1 MPFDTHKNYDL
12 MRRTSFLALL
22 LSTLLAACAPS
33 GNQGTRSPRRP
44 ASAPHAAAPKAGKTS
59 LPATEVVREEKL
71 LRLNYEGFT
80 VWLDCE
86 KRGAVK
92 WRYNAQRDT
101 GGEARDGS
109 FRLDPG
115 VPKDCQQTSAQG
127 YGHGYDRG
135 HQVPANHLDASAVAI
150 RQSNYMT
157 NILPQ
162 VAQMNRGAWKL
173 TEEIIECY
181 RDIDELL
188 VLGGVIW
195 DDNPTDDYF
204 VESHG
209 VKTPDAFWKVVV
221 RGNGD
226 AIAWIVPNSKE
237 ATEAKL
243 DRYLVT
249 VADIEKRT
257 GEKLPVSG
265 DARTTK
271 PKGSWV
277 VPIGCN
283 KG

>member
-1 MPFDTHKNYDL
+1 
-12 MRRTSFLALL
+12 MRRISLLSLL
-22 LSTLLAACAPS
+22 LCASLTACA
-33 GNQGTRSPRRP
+33 GDHRDRT
-44 ASAPHAAAPKAGKTS
+44 PKSKQPPAGKVT
-59 LPATEVVREEKL
+59 LPPTEIVREGSL

-80 VWLDCE
+80 VWLDCAQ
-86 KRGAVK
+86 RAAVK
-92 WRYNAQRDT
+92 FRYNAQHDT
-101 GGEARDGS
+101 GNQPRDGD
-109 FRLDPG
+109 FRLDPN
-115 VPKDCQQTSAQG
+115 VPKECQQTNTKG

-135 HQVPANHLDASAVAI
+135 HQVPANHLDYSPVAI
-150 RQSNYMT
+150 KQSNYMT

-162 VAQMNRGAWKL
+162 TQQMNRGAWKL
-173 TEEIIECY
+173 TEEIVECY

-195 DDNPTDDYF
+195 GNNPADDYF
-204 VESHG
+204 VKSHG

-221 RGNGD
+221 RGDGR
-226 AIAWIVPNSKE
+226 AIAWIVPNTKD

-243 DRYLVT
+243 DSYIVT
-249 VADIEKRT
+249 VEDIEKRT
-257 GEKLPVSG
+257 GEKLPVTG